1 MLQSLTLLA
10 VVLKIATLAP
20 EGSAWMNLF
29 HKWQARVEQRT
40 EGRVKV
46 KFYAGG
52 VMGDERDVIRKMHA
66 GQLSGAAITGIG
78 LAMINPEVR
87 ALEAAR
93 TYPELD
99 HARERLDP
107 LLRKKFDE
115 KGYLLMGWGDVGPVH
130 IFSQR
135 PIRSLD
141 DLRQTKLWMFGDDP
155 LTKQTFA
162 ALGLHGVPMGV
173 PEVLPS
179 LATGSIDAFFGS
191 PLSTVALQWS
201 AHAKYVTSAVIGMA
215 TGATVLTKVAW
226 GQLEP
231 RDQQIVTEEAHAMED
246 EVTKQVRN
254 DNTEAFDQLQ
264 KKNGLQVVPTPLE
277 MQRDVA
283 TRVMAIADK
292 ANAQFSKEFQVEVV
306 KLLEEYR
313 KAHPGEL
320 PQK

>member
-1 MLQSLTLLA
+1 MHSLTLLA
-10 VVLKIATLAP
+10 VIMKIATLAP

-52 VMGDERDVIRKMHA
+52 VQGDERDVIRKMRA

-99 HARERLDP
+99 HARERLNP

-115 KGYLLMGWGDVGPVH
+115 KGYFLMGWGDVGPVH

-135 PIRSLD
+135 PIRSLE
-141 DLRQTKLWMFGDDP
+141 DLRQTKLWMFGDDAI
-155 LTKQTFA
+155 TKQTFE

-179 LATGSIDAFFGS
+179 LATGAIDAFFGS

-201 AHAKYVTSAVIGMA
+201 AHARYVTSAVIGMA
-215 TGATVLTKVAW
+215 TGATVLTKKAW
-226 GQLEP
+226 DEVEP
-231 RDQQIVTEEAHAMED
+231 RDQQIIVEEAKTMEA
-246 EVTKQVRN
+246 EVTKQVRE
-254 DNTEAFDQLQ
+254 DNTKAFDQLQ
-264 KKNGLQVVPTPLE
+264 KKNGLQVVTTPIE
-277 MQRDVA
+277 MQRDVQRRA
-283 TRVMAIADK
+283 LAIADK
-292 ANAQFSKEFQVEVV
+292 ATAQFSKEFQVEVN

-320 PQK
+320 PEK

>member
-1 MLQSLTLLA
+1 MLQSLIALA
-10 VVLKIATLAP
+10 VILKIATLAP
-20 EGSAWMNLF
+20 EGSSWMNLF
-29 HKWQARVEQRT
+29 HKWQARVEQRA
-40 EGRVKV
+40 EGRVKI
-46 KFYAGG
+46 KFYSGG
-52 VMGDERDVIRKMHA
+52 VMGDEKDVIRKMQL

-87 ALEAAR
+87 ALEASR
-93 TYPELD
+93 TYAELD

-115 KGYLLMGWGDVGPVH
+115 KGYLLMGWGDVGPVR

-141 DLRQTKLWMFGDDP
+141 DLRMTKLWRFGDDP
-155 LTKQTFA
+155 LTKQTFD
-162 ALGLHGVPMGV
+162 ALGLRGVPMGV

-215 TGATVLTKVAW
+215 TGATVLTKKAW
-226 GQLEP
+226 NELDP
-231 RDQQIVTEEAHAMED
+231 RDQKIVTEEAKAMEV
-246 EVTKQVRN
+246 EVTKQVRE
-254 DNTEAFDQLQ
+254 DNAKAFEQLQ
-264 KKNGLQVVPTPLE
+264 KKNGLVVVPTPVE

-283 TRVMAIADK
+283 RRVLAIADK

-320 PQK
+320 PAK

>member
-1 MLQSLTLLA
+1 MHALTALA
-10 VVLKIATLAP
+10 VVIKIATLAP

-29 HKWQARVEQRT
+29 HKWQAKVEQRT
-40 EGRVKV
+40 DGRVKV

-52 VMGDERDVIRKMHA
+52 VMGDEKDVIRKMKA
-66 GQLSGAAITGIG
+66 GQLSAAAITGIG

-87 ALEAAR
+87 ALEASR
-93 TYPELD
+93 TYAELD

-155 LTKQTFA
+155 LTKGTFE

-191 PLSTVALQWS
+191 PLSTVALQW
-201 AHAKYVTSAVIGMA
+201 ATHARYVTSAVIGMA
-215 TGATVLTKVAW
+215 TGATVMTKTAW
-226 GQLEP
+226 ASIDP
-231 RDQQIVTEEAHAMED
+231 KDQQIIVEEARAMEA
-246 EVTKQVRN
+246 EVTKQVRD
-254 DNTEAFDQLQ
+254 DNAKAFDQLQ
-264 KKNGLQVVPTPLE
+264 KKNGLQVIQTPVD

-283 TRVMAIADK
+283 KRVLAIADK
-292 ANAQFSKEFQVEVV
+292 ANAQFSKEFQVEVN

-320 PQK
+320 PEK

>member
-1 MLQSLTLLA
+1 MHGLTLLA

-52 VMGDERDVIRKMHA
+52 VMGDEKDVIRKMKA

-99 HARERLDP
+99 NARARLDP

-115 KGYLLMGWGDVGPVH
+115 KGYMLMGWGDVGPVH

-155 LTKQTFA
+155 VTKGMFA

-191 PLSTVALQWS
+191 PLSTVALQWAS
-201 AHAKYVTSAVIGMA
+201 HAKYVTSAVIGMA
-215 TGATVLTKVAW
+215 TGATVLTKTAW
-226 GQLEP
+226 ASMDP
-231 RDQQIVTEEAHAMED
+231 KDQAILTEEAKAMES
-246 EVTKQVRN
+246 EVTNQVRN
-254 DNTEAFDQLQ
+254 DNTSAYDQLQ
-264 KKNGLQVVPTPLE
+264 KKNGLQEIPTPID

-283 TRVMAIADK
+283 KRVMAIANQ
-292 ANAQFSKEFQVEVV
+292 ANTGFSKEFQVEVN
-306 KLLEEYR
+306 KLLEDYR

-320 PQK
+320 